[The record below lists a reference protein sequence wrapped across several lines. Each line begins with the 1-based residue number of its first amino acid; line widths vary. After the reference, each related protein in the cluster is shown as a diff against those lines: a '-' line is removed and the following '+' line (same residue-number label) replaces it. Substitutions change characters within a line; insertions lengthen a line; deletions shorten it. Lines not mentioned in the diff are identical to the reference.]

1 MEDGEQMG
9 EPSLRSGTIQRGW
22 APAIKGGEGDIFLN
36 EEGFFDGNVVCCKF
50 AARNFYEYFYY
61 KHIKN
66 ENRED

>member
-1 MEDGEQMG
+1 MRGARKKGGAQMG
-9 EPSLRSGTIQRGW
+9 EPSLRSGTGQRG
-22 APAIKGGEGDIFLN
+22 GDGDIFLK
-36 EEGFFDGNVVCCKF
+36 EEGFFDGNGVCCKF